1 MSGRRLAR
9 WARTSTHSNDPMA
22 ASKRRYRRVVL
33 KLSGEAFC
41 APGSTG
47 VDPAEIRHIASQARD
62 AYKIGT
68 QLAIVVGGGNLI
80 RGSVFSQKGFDR
92 AVSDYMGMLATVI
105 NAIALQ
111 DALERMEVE
120 TRVLTA
126 IEMREV
132 AEPYVRR
139 KALSHLDKG
148 RIVILAA
155 GTGNPF
161 FTTDTAAA
169 QRAAEIGAEIIL
181 KATKVDGVYS
191 ADPHKDPTA
200 TRYDF
205 LTYMEV
211 LNNSLKVMD
220 STAISLCMDNKL
232 PILVFNLKKEGN
244 IVRAIRGERI
254 GTLIGSKPYASR

>member
-1 MSGRRLAR
+1 M
-9 WARTSTHSNDPMA
+9 T

-41 APGSTG
+41 APGATG
-47 VDPAEIRHIASQARD
+47 IDPAEIQHIANQAQE
-62 AYKIGT
+62 AYRVGT

-80 RGSVFSQKGFDR
+80 RGSVFSQLGFDR
-92 AVSDYMGMLATVI
+92 AVADNMGMLATAI

-111 DALERMEVE
+111 DSLERMGLD
-120 TRVLTA
+120 TRCLTA
-126 IEMREV
+126 IEMHEV
-132 AEPYVRR
+132 AEPYIRR

-169 QRAAEIGAEIIL
+169 LRAAEIGAEIIL
-181 KATKVDGVYS
+181 KATKVDGVYT
-191 ADPHKDPTA
+191 ADPHKDPKA
-200 TRYDF
+200 KKLDF
-205 LTYMEV
+205 LTYMDV
-211 LNNSLKVMD
+211 LNNHLQVMD
-220 STAISLCMDNKL
+220 ATAISLCMDNKL
-232 PILVFNLKKEGN
+232 PIIVFNLKKEGN

-254 GTLIGSKPYASR
+254 GTLIGSQPYASR